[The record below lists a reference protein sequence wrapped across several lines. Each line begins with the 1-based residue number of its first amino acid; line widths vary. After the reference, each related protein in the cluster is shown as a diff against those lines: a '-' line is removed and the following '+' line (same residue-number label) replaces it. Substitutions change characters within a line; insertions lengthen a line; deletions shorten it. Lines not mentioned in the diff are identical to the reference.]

1 MPKHV
6 VHAQVLDYRNS
17 KISQRGNGQTDPL
30 GSKTDILYSSFC
42 PKSDFRSSVAEIVS
56 NHHNSAIP
64 IDPPNLGGSVPLPTA
79 AVEPSFAPGF
89 DPMLLALP
97 LMAQGI
103 GNTQTHFFTLATPDR
118 PFHFDGG
125 GKLDHAQVAYETYG
139 TLNAAKDNAILVFHA
154 LSGSQ
159 HAAGF
164 TSEVPGTDGRWTAEC
179 RDGWWDP
186 YVGPGKALDTD
197 RYFVI
202 CANYLGGCYGSTGP
216 ASIDPATG
224 KRYGSR
230 FPSVRTSDVVRS
242 QEALIV
248 SLGIEKLH
256 AVVGSSVGG
265 LMALNFA
272 TLLPSRVKIVM
283 SVASGPRTTVLSR
296 LTLFEQVLAIENDP
310 HFKGG
315 DYYDGAAPTVGL
327 ALARMVSHKTFV
339 HLDAIEKRARRDVV
353 QRTDQ
358 LGWYQVEH
366 NVESYMLHQG
376 KKFVKR
382 FDANTYLRIADMWL
396 KFDPLR
402 DAKVASYDEL
412 FARSKAAGHHYL
424 VFSIDSDF
432 CFYPEE
438 QAELTEHL
446 ERAGVSNMHITVH
459 SSKGHDSFLLEPEL
473 YTPHL
478 VHTLEGRWRRQPDVD
493 VVE

>member
-1 MPKHV
+1 M
-6 VHAQVLDYRNS
+6 AA
-17 KISQRGNGQTDPL
+17 GNG
-30 GSKTDILYSSFC
+30 
-42 PKSDFRSSVAEIVS
+42 
-56 NHHNSAIP
+56 
-64 IDPPNLGGSVPLPTA
+64 
-79 AVEPSFAPGF
+79 
-89 DPMLLALP
+89 
-97 LMAQGI
+97 I
-103 GNTQTHFFTLATPDR
+103 GETQTQFFTLATAEK
-118 PFHFDGG
+118 PFAFDGG
-125 GKLDHAQVAYETYG
+125 GELRDAVIAYETYG
-139 TLNAAKDNAILVFHA
+139 KLNARTDNAVLLFHA
-154 LSGSQ
+154 LSGNQ

-164 TSEVPGTDGRWTAEC
+164 TAEVPGTEGRWTSDC
-179 RDGWWDP
+179 QQGWWDM
-186 YVGPGKALDTD
+186 YVGPGKAVDTT

-202 CANYLGGCYGSTGP
+202 CANWIGGCYGSTGP

-242 QEALIV
+242 QAMLLDH
-248 SLGIEKLH
+248 LGIEKLH
-256 AVVGSSVGG
+256 AVIGSSVGG
-265 LMALNFA
+265 LIAINFA
-272 TLLPSRVKIVM
+272 TLLPERVKIVVP
-283 SVASGPRTTVLSR
+283 VASGPRTTVLTR

-315 DYYDGAAPTVGL
+315 DYYDGAAPEYGMV
-327 ALARMVSHKTFV
+327 LARMISHKTFV
-339 HLDAIEKRARRDVV
+339 HLDAIENRARGEV
-353 QRTDQ
+353 QQNTDQ
-358 LGWYQVEH
+358 LAWYRVGH

-396 KFDPLR
+396 RYDPLR
-402 DAKVASYDEL
+402 DAKVLDYEAL

-438 QAELTEHL
+438 QAELVSHL

-459 SSKGHDSFLLEPEL
+459 SSKGHDSFLLEPDL

-478 VHTLEGRWRRQPDVD
+478 VYALQGRWGNALDRD